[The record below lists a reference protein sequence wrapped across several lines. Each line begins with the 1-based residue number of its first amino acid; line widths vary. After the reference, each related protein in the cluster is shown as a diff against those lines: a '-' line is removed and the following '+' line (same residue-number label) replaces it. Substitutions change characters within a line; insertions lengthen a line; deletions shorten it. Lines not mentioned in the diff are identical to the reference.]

1 MIWSSWCHYCG
12 KLAGEPCRYPIRSPA
27 ACEEQHEK
35 RRQAAHARFEK
46 AVAAIFN
53 AAFNE
58 LRPIPPSDAVGGER
72 DSHSFKNGDKSMPG
86 IHSRVVSPPA
96 PARVPANGYYPKLLQ
111 GQPKRDGS
119 GGSVWLVTAPKTG
132 TIVQLASRP
141 QKTKHRLGYYTTRLK
156 EEAMVVFKGKVE
168 LDGSAQAA

>member
-1 MIWSSWCHYCG
+1 MNWSEWENSPEFQARVI
-12 KLAGEPCRYPIRSPA
+12 AG
-27 ACEEQHEK
+27 
-35 RRQAAHARFEK
+35 FESF
-46 AVAAIFN
+46 FN
-53 AAFNE
+53 K

-72 DSHSFKNGDKSMPG
+72 DSHSNHQVKETIMPG

-111 GQPKRDGS
+111 GAVKRDGS

-141 QKTKHRLGYYTTRLK
+141 QKVKHRLGYYTTRLK
-156 EEAMVVFKGKVE
+156 EEVMVVFKGKVE
-168 LDGSAQAA
+168 LDGTAQAA